1 MRGLVLCL
9 ICLSLG
15 LLPLDRPVSAAD
27 LQGRAVVHG
36 GVPCRLV
43 TEWREKNTD
52 NALVWWLSGWI
63 SAHNRLL
70 PDTFDLAGGN
80 MEAMV
85 RQVEA
90 YCKFNPSSNLGEAG
104 VALVNTLQPN
114 RQKAP

>member
-1 MRGLVLCL
+1 MRGLVVCL
-9 ICLSLG
+9 ICLVLG
-15 LLPLDRPVSAAD
+15 VLSPNRFVAAAD
-27 LQGRAVVHG
+27 IQGRAVVHG
-36 GVPCRLV
+36 GVPCKLV

-70 PDTFDLAGGN
+70 PDTFDLAHGN

-85 RQVEA
+85 KSVET

-104 VALVNTLQPN
+104 VVLVNTLQPS
-114 RQKAP
+114 RQKTP

>member
-1 MRGLVLCL
+1 MRGIVACLLLLVATLM
-9 ICLSLG
+9 LG
-15 LLPLDRPVSAAD
+15 DRPISAAD
-27 LQGRAVVHG
+27 VQGRAVIHG
-36 GVPCRLV
+36 GVPCKLV

-70 PDTFDLAGGN
+70 PDTFDLANGN

-85 RQVEA
+85 KQVETF
-90 YCKFNPSSNLGEAG
+90 CKFNPSSNLGEAG
-104 VALVNTLQPN
+104 VTLVNQLQPH